1 MLNQCLLRLVVLA
14 SISKSATSSSI
25 SMLYSNSTSNIS
37 SIRSSASTGMNSHRN
52 TALTDIQTPSYPQ
65 EITCMNH
72 SYTGSIDLSYTYS
85 VETNAGTDPYEVI
98 SNVEGEILI
107 KLSETILACGKN
119 EVDAADADLPFSR
132 DLLGII
138 GVNSLPED
146 RPSQLCK
153 CLQYCMHI
161 GIAKDG
167 IMWASTKY
175 DYHQSHGLVLTF
187 TLL

>member
-1 MLNQCLLRLVVLA
+1 
-14 SISKSATSSSI
+14 
-25 SMLYSNSTSNIS
+25 MLYSTSTSTTTS
-37 SIRSSASTGMNSHRN
+37 RSSASTGMNSHRN
-52 TALTDIQTPSYPQ
+52 TALTDNQTPSYPG
-65 EITCMNH
+65 EITCMDQ

-85 VETNAGTDPYEVI
+85 LETNAGTDPYEVI
-98 SNVEGEILI
+98 SNVEGEILV
-107 KLSETILACGKN
+107 KLAETILACGKN

-132 DLLGII
+132 DQLGII

-153 CLQYCMHI
+153 YFVQYQYCMNI

-175 DYHQSHGLVLTF
+175 KNHQSHGLILTF
-187 TLL
+187 THL